1 MNLSIA
7 IVSTAALFMVIVVFV
22 LFPFMA
28 SLGQS
33 IFPLFIMLAV
43 GFAGIALFLV
53 LMAKRGSE

>member
-7 IVSTAALFMVIVVFV
+7 IVSTAALFMVILVLV

-43 GFAGIALFLV
+43 GFVGVALLLV
-53 LMAKRGSE
+53 VMSRRGDG